1 MSIENLSGWIGA
13 LLVLIAYY
21 MVTSGKAKA
30 DSTGFQLINI
40 IGASFLIYY
49 TYSFR
54 AYASMSVNIIW
65 VLIGIGSFKKFI
77 KLKGFRMENTINVLR
92 EGAVM
97 KLKTKLVFTIISAV
111 LIMSISSHS
120 FAQEMESK
128 DSDLISVAAKS
139 NTSHISDEISDAEE
153 DMNSEIEEEETY
165 SVDGSEDPEVSE
177 DESD

>member
-49 TYSFR
+49 TYCFK

-65 VLIGIGSFKKFI
+65 VLIGITSFKKFI
-77 KLKGFRMENTINVLR
+77 KLKGFRMENMINVLR
-92 EGAVM
+92 EGASM

-120 FAQEMESK
+120 FAQDIESN
-128 DSDLISVAAKS
+128 DSDLISVAAKL
-139 NTSHISDEISDAEE
+139 NKNNISDEISDTEE

-165 SVDGSEDPEVSE
+165 SEDGSEDAEVSV
-177 DESD
+177 DESE